1 MKSMKKGNKWKQTE
15 MGKRRKK
22 KKGKWVLGH
31 SNMFD

>member
-22 KKGKWVLGH
+22 NGKWVLGH